1 MTSMLS
7 PSLENRLRKALRPA
21 CLALSLAIAASDLH
35 AQAFGVVSGTVVDS
49 AGAPISS
56 AEVVI
61 PGLGITSRTDEQGRF
76 RVSAP
81 IGLVTLT
88 ARRMG
93 FEPAT
98 RQVQLGGSSEV
109 TSVAI
114 QLKSL
119 PSVLKPVVVTTSK
132 IDYTGR
138 LAGYYHRLESR
149 NVGYFITR
157 DEIDKQNPRTITQ
170 LLTHIPAINATRMRS
185 GGGGVRM
192 RGRTCWPLVW
202 LDGLQMGAGE
212 VDLDAFAPSSIQ
224 GIELYLGSTTAPI
237 RYMANRDQS
246 SCGTILLWSRGP
258 DTDPVT
264 KPRQQRFDLE
274 RMVASLTVYT
284 ADQVDKPA
292 LPAPHTQMN
301 VDYPPAIF
309 AEGQGGSVVAEFVV
323 DSAGRVEEGTFGII
337 SSTDP
342 LLSDAVR
349 RAVEGSSYIP
359 AQLKGMPV
367 RQVVVQPFSFP
378 PRQKKKSRG

>member
-1 MTSMLS
+1 MTTVLS
-7 PSLENRLRKALRPA
+7 ASLAF
-21 CLALSLAIAASDLH
+21 ALSLAVCASDLP
-35 AQAFGVVSGTVVDS
+35 AQAFGVVSGTVSDS
-49 AGAPISS
+49 QGAPVSS

-61 PGLGITSRTDEQGRF
+61 PGLGISSRTDDQGRF

-81 IGLVTLT
+81 IGLVTLS

-98 RQVQLGGSSEV
+98 RQVQLGGSTEV
-109 TSVAI
+109 TNVAI

-119 PSVLKPVVVTTSK
+119 PSVLKPVVVTTK
-132 IDYTGR
+132 VDYTGR

-149 NVGYFITR
+149 NLGYFITR

-292 LPAPHTQMN
+292 LPAPHYQMN

-309 AEGQGGSVVAEFVV
+309 ADGQGGSVVAEFVV
-323 DSAGRVEEGTFGII
+323 DSAGRVEEGTFGIV
-337 SSTDP
+337 SSTHP

-349 RAVEGSSYIP
+349 RAVEGSVYIP
-359 AQLKGMPV
+359 AQLKGTAV